1 MQTEKEI
8 WAITYMYMVTS
19 NFQSTLK
26 ALMLHLTLKEQS
38 GNRCSDHYLREKK
51 TAFPRRRSDLAK
63 VTKLG
68 SNRIGSRNRIC
79 LLDAD
84 QVFPHFSN
92 SLDSLFFYSA
102 NSQAFGVPGMI
113 VWSAQSCTC
122 HTSRFSPG
130 LERSVAST
138 VTLCKSFYLTATLCY
153 VMLCYVMSCPG

>member
-8 WAITYMYMVTS
+8 LAITYMYMVTS

-26 ALMLHLTLKEQS
+26 ALTLHLTLKEQS

-51 TAFPRRRSDLAK
+51 TAFPRRSDLVK

-79 LLDAD
+79 LEDAD

-102 NSQAFGVPGMI
+102 NSQAFWVPGMI
-113 VWSAQSCTC
+113 V
-122 HTSRFSPG
+122 
-130 LERSVAST
+130 
-138 VTLCKSFYLTATLCY
+138 
-153 VMLCYVMSCPG
+153 